1 MGLKRTGTS
10 PADELD
16 RTLRVASPRGWVA
29 LSTILAIVAACTAW
43 SVFGEYSTYVEARG
57 LLLRQDGM
65 VVDAVANGTGR
76 LEAITV
82 APGDGIEKDTVVAVI
97 VNEELAGQYAN
108 MLSLVEERSRAL
120 AALRDAVAE
129 EENLALANNS
139 RSRRRLDDLET
150 TAREVLEVAEAN
162 FDSASQLFE
171 EGIISRIELLRAQR
185 ELNQAQLSL
194 IELNQERD
202 ALAAAEVVQK
212 NENAARIMEMR
223 AQVQAAERRAGEIET
238 LLSAERILAPAAG
251 QVTEIKAATGSI
263 VVPGQAVAS
272 IRTGTEE
279 LDVLLYVPPAAGEQV
294 EAGMES
300 LVSPVAIRREEFGAI
315 RGTVESISTFPV
327 SFEGMVAVLQN
338 QNLARTLSE
347 DGPPYVGR
355 VSLLADPATASGF
368 AWTSPRASGQ
378 TLTAG
383 MLVSVEI
390 KTRSQAPITLAI
402 PLLREMLGM

>member
-1 MGLKRTGTS
+1 MGLKRTGSS

-16 RTLRVASPRGWVA
+16 RTLRVASPQGWVA
-29 LSTILAIVAACTAW
+29 LLTILVIVAACCAW

-57 LLLRQDGM
+57 LLLSQDGM

-82 APGDGIEKDTVVAVI
+82 APGDEIEKDAVVAVI
-97 VNEELAGQYAN
+97 VNEELAEQYAN
-108 MLSLVEERSRAL
+108 VLALIEERSQAL

-129 EENLALANNS
+129 EEALALANNS
-139 RSRRRLDDLET
+139 RSRGRLDDLEM

-162 FDSASQLFE
+162 FDSANRLFE
-171 EGIISRIELLRAQR
+171 EGIISRVELLRAQR

-202 ALAAAEVVQK
+202 ALAATEVVQE
-212 NENAARIMEMR
+212 NENAARIIEMQ

-238 LLSAERILAPAAG
+238 LLSAERILAPTAG
-251 QVTEIKAATGSI
+251 QITEIKAATGSI
-263 VVPGQAVAS
+263 VVPGQALAS

-338 QNLARTLSE
+338 QNLARTFSE

-355 VSLLADPATASGF
+355 VSLLTDPATASGF